1 MAGEILSGSSFS
13 HIIEAPIELIDIP
26 AWLYSLPT
34 EEYKR
39 CSPDHIAAGATFA
52 DDSTRMS
59 INVEMIG
66 GSLLVQNYVEHI
78 GEKDHVKLV
87 STTDVFS
94 PNGRTTSEVTWDL
107 SVKKI
112 DDNSCEYTNHVTARA
127 TEPFLTFI
135 KEHGISFEE
144 AAAARQKASSLHNQG
159 ETPPF
164 AKSIERAALTRA

>member
-1 MAGEILSGSSFS
+1 
-13 HIIEAPIELIDIP
+13 
-26 AWLYSLPT
+26 
-34 EEYKR
+34 
-39 CSPDHIAAGATFA
+39 
-52 DDSTRMS
+52 MS

-66 GSLLVQNYVEHI
+66 GSLLVQNYVERI

-159 ETPPF
+159 ETPLF
-164 AKSIERAALTRA
+164 AKSIERATLTRA